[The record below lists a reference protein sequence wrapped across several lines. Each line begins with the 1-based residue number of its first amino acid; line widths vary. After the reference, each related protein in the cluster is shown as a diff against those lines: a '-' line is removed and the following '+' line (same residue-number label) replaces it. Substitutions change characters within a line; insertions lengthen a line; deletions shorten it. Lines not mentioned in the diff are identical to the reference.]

1 MTERHSF
8 ENGAASARALRIVAL
23 GLVALLASAAATA
36 QVRPALVRSV
46 DEPARVP
53 YAYDLAP
60 VCPFVN
66 SCKADFPAVPAGKR
80 LRITN
85 VRLMFAFSN
94 NITSVFVVRRA
105 DTVFPTVAFPV
116 APFSGAYFGNLLS
129 GSFDVDLIYEAGQ
142 QPALEL
148 GNTSSIVNSAANRLG
163 VTGYLVDV
171 AP

>member
-1 MTERHSF
+1 LF

-23 GLVALLASAAATA
+23 GLVAMLASAAATA

-60 VCPFVN
+60 TCFFVN
-66 SCKADFPAVPAGKR
+66 SCEADFPAVPAGKR
-80 LRITN
+80 LRITS
-85 VRLMFAFSN
+85 VRLMFTGTNAA
-94 NITSVFVVRRA
+94 SVLAVRRA

-148 GNTSSIVNSAANRLG
+148 GNASAISNSAANRLG
-163 VTGYLVDV
+163 MTGYLVDV

>member
-1 MTERHSF
+1 M
-8 ENGAASARALRIVAL
+8 RACMV
-23 GLVALLASAAATA
+23 LVTVCMAFPIAAAVAGDKVSNVNVTNP
-36 QVRPALVRSV
+36 VLPVRSV

-60 VCPFVN
+60 TCSFQN
-66 SCKADFPAVPAGKR
+66 SCSVDFPAVPAGKR
-80 LRITN
+80 LRLTE
-85 VRLMFAFSN
+85 VRLMFVGT
-94 NITSVFVVRRA
+94 NIASVFIVRTA
-105 DTVFPTVAFPV
+105 DAIFPTVAFPV
-116 APFSGAYFGNLLS
+116 APFSGAYLGNLLS

-148 GNTSSIVNSAANRLG
+148 GNFGGIVSNSANRFG

>member
-1 MTERHSF
+1 MSHTLTNRKRAFTSRWQAQLAI
-8 ENGAASARALRIVAL
+8 GLIAALSAT
-23 GLVALLASAAATA
+23 AATA
-36 QVRPALVRSV
+36 QTRPALVRSV

-60 VCPFVN
+60 TCFFVN
-66 SCKADFPAVPAGKR
+66 SCEADFPAVPAGKR
-80 LRITN
+80 LRITS
-85 VRLMFAFSN
+85 VRLMFTGTNAA
-94 NITSVFVVRRA
+94 SVFVVRRA

-116 APFSGAYFGNLLS
+116 APFSGAYLGNLLS
-129 GSFDVDLIYEAGQ
+129 GSFDVNLIYEAGQ

-148 GNTSSIVNSAANRLG
+148 GNASAIVNSAANRFG

>member
-1 MTERHSF
+1 LF

-23 GLVALLASAAATA
+23 GLVAMLASAAATA

-60 VCPFVN
+60 TCFFVN
-66 SCKADFPAVPAGKR
+66 SCEADFPAVPAGKR
-80 LRITN
+80 LRITS
-85 VRLMFAFSN
+85 VRLMFTGTNAA
-94 NITSVFVVRRA
+94 SVFAVRRA

-148 GNTSSIVNSAANRLG
+148 GNASAISNSAANRLG
-163 VTGYLVDV
+163 MTGYLVDV

>member
-1 MTERHSF
+1 
-8 ENGAASARALRIVAL
+8 
-23 GLVALLASAAATA
+23 
-36 QVRPALVRSV
+36 
-46 DEPARVP
+46 
-53 YAYDLAP
+53 
-60 VCPFVN
+60 
-66 SCKADFPAVPAGKR
+66 
-80 LRITN
+80 
-85 VRLMFAFSN
+85 MFAFSN

-105 DTVFPTVAFPV
+105 DTVFPIVAFPV

-148 GNTSSIVNSAANRLG
+148 GNPTAIVEIGSNRFG

>member
-1 MTERHSF
+1 MSHVLAF
-8 ENGAASARALRIVAL
+8 PNRALNSSWKAAL
-23 GLVALLASAAATA
+23 AIGLVAALSATAATA

-53 YAYDLAP
+53 YSYDLAP
-60 VCPFVN
+60 ACVFLN
-66 SCKADFPAVPAGKR
+66 SCEVDFPAVPAGKR
-80 LRITN
+80 LRITS
-85 VRLMFAFSN
+85 VRLMFTGTNAA
-94 NITSVFVVRRA
+94 SVFVVRRA

-116 APFSGAYFGNLLS
+116 APFSGAYLGNLLS
-129 GSFDVDLIYEAGQ
+129 GSFDVNLIYEAGQ

-148 GNTSSIVNSAANRLG
+148 GNASAIVNSAANRFG

>member
-1 MTERHSF
+1 MKKAILALAVASF
-8 ENGAASARALRIVAL
+8 SFAAFAAPPTSTQNVN
-23 GLVALLASAAATA
+23 VTNSVLA
-36 QVRPALVRSV
+36 VRDV

-60 VCPFVN
+60 VCIYTN
-66 SCKADFPAVPAGKR
+66 SCEADFPAVPAGKR
-80 LRITN
+80 LRITS
-85 VRLMFAFSN
+85 VRLMFMGTNVA
-94 NITSVFVVRRA
+94 SVFVVRRA

-116 APFSGAYFGNLLS
+116 TPFSGAYFGALLS
-129 GSFDVDLIYEAGQ
+129 GSFDVDLIYEAAQ

-148 GNTSSIVNSAANRLG
+148 GNTTAIVYSGSNRFG

>member
-1 MTERHSF
+1 MSHVLAHSRIATF
-8 ENGAASARALRIVAL
+8 TSRRNAALAIGLIAALSAT
-23 GLVALLASAAATA
+23 AATA

-60 VCPFVN
+60 ICPFTN
-66 SCKADFPAVPAGKR
+66 SCYVDFPSVPAGKR
-80 LRITN
+80 LRITS
-85 VRLMFAFSN
+85 VRLMFTGTNAV
-94 NITSVFVVRRA
+94 SVFVVRRV

-116 APFSGAYFGNLLS
+116 APFNGAYFGNLIS
-129 GSFDVDLIYEAGQ
+129 GSFDVDLIFEAGQ

-148 GNTSSIVNSAANRLG
+148 GNPSGIGNSSANRFG

>member
-1 MTERHSF
+1 MGKRYSF
-8 ENGAASARALRIVAL
+8 SDDAASTRARRVVAL
-23 GLVALLASAAATA
+23 GLIALLASAAASA

-60 VCPFVN
+60 VCFFLN
-66 SCKADFPAVPAGKR
+66 SCEADFPAVPAGKR
-80 LRITN
+80 LRITS
-85 VRLMFAFSN
+85 VRLMFTGTN
-94 NITSVFVVRRA
+94 VTSVFAVRRA
-105 DTVFPTVAFPV
+105 DTIFPTVAFRV

-129 GSFDVDLIYEAGQ
+129 GSFDVDLIFEAGQ

-148 GNTSSIVNSAANRLG
+148 GNTTNIINSSANRFG